1 MQLFSVYV
9 AFFSVVI
16 YIQHP
21 PKLPFYFNGLASGRA
36 PPNPLILKSFLTQPL
51 VYLDGVEGNNT
62 HLAHLGDNRLGILKH
77 NFIGI
82 LKLFQVKELL

>member
-1 MQLFSVYV
+1 MQHL
-9 AFFSVVI
+9 
-16 YIQHP
+16 
-21 PKLPFYFNGLASGRA
+21 PKFPLYFNGLASGRA
-36 PPNPLILKSFLTQPL
+36 PPNPLILKGFLTQPL

-62 HLAHLGDNRLGILKH
+62 HLTHLGDNRLRILKH